1 MMIFDDSLGERS
13 SENPDD
19 SRSIEVSE
27 DDCE

>member
-1 MMIFDDSLGERS
+1 MMIFDDSLGERP

-19 SRSIEVSE
+19 SRSIELSD